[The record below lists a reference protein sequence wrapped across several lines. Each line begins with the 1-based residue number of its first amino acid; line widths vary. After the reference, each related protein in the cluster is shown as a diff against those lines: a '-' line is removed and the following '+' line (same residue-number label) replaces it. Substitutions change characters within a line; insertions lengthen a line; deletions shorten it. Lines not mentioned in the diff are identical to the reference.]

1 MTNAKRSL
9 SRWAG
14 SALLATLALALS
26 PPVRAAAAS
35 CRPGDT
41 GVVRVSSDV
50 GTAEG
55 EEPLAANPVD
65 PSEMT
70 TVLDHLEFRRL
81 ALRAFAPSATHRHP
95 RPYRHRRHPRR

>member
-55 EEPLAANPVD
+55 EEPLA
-65 PSEMT
+65 
-70 TVLDHLEFRRL
+70 VLDHLEFRRL